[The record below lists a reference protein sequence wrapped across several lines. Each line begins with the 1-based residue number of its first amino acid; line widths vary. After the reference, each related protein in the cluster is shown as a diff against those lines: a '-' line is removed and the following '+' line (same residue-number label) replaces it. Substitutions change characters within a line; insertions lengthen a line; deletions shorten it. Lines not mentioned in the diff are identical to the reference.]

1 MSIVRHTSIT
11 LAARYAA
18 NGAKALTALLVA
30 TTLGT
35 AGAGAF
41 ALIRIWPHLATAIL
55 GGGFTIAAPY
65 FIGSRRYPVDAV
77 NQTAVALG
85 IRWGFVTYVG
95 WVAASGL
102 LMGRF
107 QGELSYEAVLLVG
120 LGIPFLLM
128 RNYLNSVQQGL
139 QSFTAANISLFIEE
153 FATLL
158 FMLPLLWFR
167 GPESRTLMALASAGG
182 AVTSCAAALIM
193 LARDG
198 ISCRPRFHK
207 AIAAEAFPF
216 GMRGHIGRMANML
229 TWRLDVLIL
238 SGLASV
244 DVVGQYAVA
253 CQAAELFRPLSASL
267 TFVLRPL
274 IAGLS
279 MAEARV
285 KGVMLYRRVFGLNLL
300 LILIMAVVGGPGILL
315 LFGPEFAAA
324 IPAFQIQLIGLA
336 AHGADGVLA
345 GYNVGIGRP
354 EFNTY
359 TALVGLVVTV
369 IGDLLFIPQYGLV
382 GAAVVSSVAYTV
394 KAVAFT
400 VIFLVTSGVSF
411 TQLCGLKQYSPDAA

>member
-11 LAARYAA
+11 MAARYAA
-18 NGAKALTALLVA
+18 NGAKALAALLVA

-41 ALIRIWPHLATAIL
+41 ALIRVWPHLATSIL

-65 FIGSRRYPVDAV
+65 FIGSRRYPADAV

-85 IRWGFVTYVG
+85 VRWGFVTYVG

-107 QGELSYEAVLLVG
+107 KGELSHEAVLLVG
-120 LGIPFLLM
+120 LCIPFLLL
-128 RNYLNSVQQGL
+128 RNYLNSIQQGL
-139 QSFTAANISLFIEE
+139 RSFTAANISLFIEE
-153 FATLL
+153 IATLL
-158 FMLPLLWFR
+158 FMLPLFWFR
-167 GPESRTLMALASAGG
+167 GPESRMLMVLASVGG
-182 AVTSCAAALIM
+182 AAASCLAALIM

-198 ISCRPRFHK
+198 VSCRPHYHK
-207 AIAAEAFPF
+207 AIAREALPF
-216 GMRGHIGRMANML
+216 GMKGHVGRMANML

-238 SGLASV
+238 SAFADV
-244 DVVGQYAVA
+244 EVVGLCAVA
-253 CQAAELFRPLSASL
+253 HQAAELFRPLSASL

-279 MAEARV
+279 LAEARV

-300 LILIMAVVGGPGILL
+300 MVLVMAAVGGPVIRMV
-315 LFGPEFAAA
+315 FGEEFAPA
-324 IPAFQIQLIGLA
+324 IPAFQILLIGLA

-359 TALVGLVVTV
+359 TALAGLVVTV
-369 IGDLLFIPQYGLV
+369 VGDLLLIPPYGLI
-382 GAAVVSSVAYTV
+382 GAAVVSSIAYTV
-394 KAVAFT
+394 KAVTFT
-400 VIFLVTSGVSF
+400 VIFLSTSGVSF
-411 TQLCGLKQYSPDAA
+411 GQLCGLKQYSPDAA